1 MRKKGS
7 YKNLKRVFPY
17 MAPYKAAFI
26 LGTAA
31 LLITAGLS
39 LLFPFYL
46 KEFLGNVTNAEVINR
61 VLMILLAVLAAQGL
75 ITYVRIRF
83 MGMAIEKMVRDLRAD
98 IFGDLLRLPLSF
110 YHEYKPGLLTGGM
123 VHDLSI
129 IKETLQSSL
138 APLGR
143 HLVILIGGLCFVF
156 IISWQLSVLLL
167 LIIIPVVALLAIF
180 GKKVKKHTHGAQEA
194 LEESESVLEESVQN
208 ISEVKA
214 FCNESYEADRYKK
227 TLSTYIDAAFY
238 EIKARSWFVAFVIF
252 VMFGSIACIV
262 WRGAHLVIIG
272 DLTEKQLTGFI
283 LFSVFVAA
291 SLRAIPEVLAQFQR
305 ADVAAKRLFRIKNL
319 AQEQQ
324 SQQTGTQL
332 LELDGS
338 LSLQNIKFTYSSN
351 PDESVLND
359 VSFTIEAGKS
369 VAIVGESGAGKS
381 TLISLLYGFYDNYQ
395 GEIQYNGVSLKELD
409 IAKFRSQLAMVSQEV
424 LLFGGTISENIAYGH
439 ADATQEQ
446 IQVAAKQAHAD
457 EFIKEFSE
465 GYHTFVGPRGVKL
478 SGGQRQRIAL
488 ARAILTNPKIL
499 FLDEATS
506 ALDAQT
512 EGKVQQALEE
522 LSQGRTTITIAHRL
536 ATIKAADM
544 ILVFKHGNLIEQGKH
559 ADLIAQAGYYAELV
573 NKQNL

>member
-180 GKKVKKHTHGAQEA
+180 CKNMKNHTH
-194 LEESESVLEESVQN
+194 
-208 ISEVKA
+208 
-214 FCNESYEADRYKK
+214 
-227 TLSTYIDAAFY
+227 
-238 EIKARSWFVAFVIF
+238 
-252 VMFGSIACIV
+252 
-262 WRGAHLVIIG
+262 
-272 DLTEKQLTGFI
+272 
-283 LFSVFVAA
+283 
-291 SLRAIPEVLAQFQR
+291 
-305 ADVAAKRLFRIKNL
+305 
-319 AQEQQ
+319 
-324 SQQTGTQL
+324 
-332 LELDGS
+332 
-338 LSLQNIKFTYSSN
+338 
-351 PDESVLND
+351 
-359 VSFTIEAGKS
+359 
-369 VAIVGESGAGKS
+369 
-381 TLISLLYGFYDNYQ
+381 
-395 GEIQYNGVSLKELD
+395 
-409 IAKFRSQLAMVSQEV
+409 
-424 LLFGGTISENIAYGH
+424 
-439 ADATQEQ
+439 
-446 IQVAAKQAHAD
+446 
-457 EFIKEFSE
+457 
-465 GYHTFVGPRGVKL
+465 
-478 SGGQRQRIAL
+478 
-488 ARAILTNPKIL
+488 
-499 FLDEATS
+499 
-506 ALDAQT
+506 
-512 EGKVQQALEE
+512 
-522 LSQGRTTITIAHRL
+522 
-536 ATIKAADM
+536 
-544 ILVFKHGNLIEQGKH
+544 
-559 ADLIAQAGYYAELV
+559 
-573 NKQNL
+573 

>member
-1 MRKKGS
+1 MKKKGS

-17 MAPYKAAFI
+17 MGPYKAAFI
-26 LGTAA
+26 LGTIA
-31 LLITAGLS
+31 LLCTAGLS

-46 KEFLGNVTNAEVINR
+46 KEFLGNVTDAQVINR
-61 VLMILLAVLAAQGL
+61 VLITLLIILAIQGL

-83 MGMAIEKMVRDLRAD
+83 MGIAIEKMVRDLRTD
-98 IFGDLLRLPLSF
+98 IFEDLLRLPLSF

-123 VHDLSI
+123 VHDLSV

-156 IISWQLSVLLL
+156 VISWQLSVLLL

-214 FCNESYEADRYKK
+214 FCNESYEAVRYTK
-227 TLSTYIDAAFY
+227 TLDAYIKAAFY

-262 WRGAHLVIIG
+262 WRGAHLVIAG

-305 ADVAAKRLFRIKNL
+305 ADVATKRLFRIKDL

-324 SQQTGTQL
+324 AAQTGSQE

-338 LSLQNIKFTYSSN
+338 LSLKNIEFAYSSN
-351 PDESVLND
+351 PDEAVLNK
-359 VSFTIEAGKS
+359 VSFDIAAGQS

-381 TLISLLYGFYDNYQ
+381 TLISLLYGFYTNYK
-395 GEIQYNGVSLKELD
+395 GEISYNGIDIKELD

-424 LLFGGTISENIAYGH
+424 LLFGGSIAQNIAYGN
-439 ADATQEQ
+439 ADDTQEQ
-446 IQVAAKQAHAD
+446 IQQAAIQAHAD
-457 EFIKEFSE
+457 EFITEFPE
-465 GYHTFVGPRGVKL
+465 GYETLVGPRGVKL

-506 ALDAQT
+506 ALDAET
-512 EGKVQQALEE
+512 EGKVQDALEQ

-536 ATIKAADM
+536 ATIKSADM
-544 ILVFKHGNLIEQGKH
+544 ILVFKDGCLIEQGKH
-559 ADLIAQAGYYAELV
+559 TELIAASGYYNELV
-573 NKQNL
+573 SKQNL